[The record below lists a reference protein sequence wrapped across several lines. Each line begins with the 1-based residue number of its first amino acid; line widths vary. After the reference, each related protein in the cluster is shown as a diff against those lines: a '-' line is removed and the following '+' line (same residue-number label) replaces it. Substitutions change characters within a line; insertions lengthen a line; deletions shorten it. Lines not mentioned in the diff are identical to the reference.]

1 MFLKRCSKI
10 QPKKNSVDV
19 YINIIKILAMLS
31 KMKIT
36 QVQRSTSFAAIC
48 VENKEAICVCMRPS
62 HMCLC
67 IQQVSL
73 EGFIRNW

>member
-1 MFLKRCSKI
+1 
-10 QPKKNSVDV
+10 
-19 YINIIKILAMLS
+19 MLS